1 MVNCTIACPTVQA
14 TPSSYSLWLQALSY
28 LVLGMWCVLLLI
40 RDYQRASIS
49 FRPQVLAAQLVLCFF
64 RSLTTFIALPW
75 ADEFAMYLITYTV
88 PIFFQFLVIFLLLLF
103 LGRSYVALSSR
114 YRKLAVD
121 IGFGTLCVVCMVLCV
136 LDATFSAQDSGGS
149 FYDQRISYLGA
160 FMFGFIGF
168 LTAFVGTLVFWKL
181 RTAMLLDR
189 RDRIAAVAR
198 LLLMY
203 FAVFLGRSVWD
214 SFNTVGAN
222 SLQAHFT
229 DYQSYDME
237 MFYLTDFGFFFVMEE
252 IPAILLLATLS
263 GLPVNSAPEQHPLL
277 AKETPVNSE
286 ATPFVRYS

>member
-168 LTAFVGTLVFWKL
+168 LTAFVGTLVFWFVKHRPPRRHPAL
-181 RTAMLLDR
+181 QSRFIGVCSVFCLLAQQEVADCHAFGSKRQDCRRRTA
-189 RDRIAAVAR
+189 AVDV
-198 LLLMY
+198 L
-203 FAVFLGRSVWD
+203 RSVP
-214 SFNTVGAN
+214 GA
-222 SLQAHFT
+222 LRLGFIQHGWRQFVAGA
-229 DYQSYDME
+229 
-237 MFYLTDFGFFFVMEE
+237 FY
-252 IPAILLLATLS
+252 
-263 GLPVNSAPEQHPLL
+263 
-277 AKETPVNSE
+277 
-286 ATPFVRYS
+286 